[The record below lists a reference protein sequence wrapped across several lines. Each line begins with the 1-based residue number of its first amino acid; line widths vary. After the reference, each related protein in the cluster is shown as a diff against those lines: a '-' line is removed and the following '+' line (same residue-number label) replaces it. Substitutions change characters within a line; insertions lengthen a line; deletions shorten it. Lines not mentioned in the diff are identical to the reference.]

1 MNPKVKTGID
11 FDDPLTSR
19 RYRLKPTSHAGVKL
33 GCIIADK
40 IEGFISKRGSVGDY
54 AIYEFSTCSW
64 AQKIEKGWR
73 DIRSAS
79 D

>member
-19 RYRLKPTSHAGVKL
+19 SYRLKPTSHAGVKL
-33 GCIIADK
+33 GRIIADK
-40 IEGFISKRGSVGDY
+40 IEGFISKRGSVGDN
-54 AIYEFSTCSW
+54 AIYEFSTFSW
-64 AQKIEKGWR
+64 AQKIEKRWR